1 MLTEKENKII
11 RNIVNGR
18 MRRIRIYSFVF
29 MATIFL
35 ILLVFSLN
43 VKNKISGNLER
54 TFGRSESSLMKIETK
69 TKLEERLKSML
80 SESDNELKKMTYAV
94 IVATITWRLVW
105 FGTLFFMAI
114 LDLWNLNIFERIIKK
129 LQEEREM
136 REKELRG

>member
-18 MRRIRIYSFVF
+18 MRRIRIYSSVF
-29 MATIFL
+29 MATVFL

-43 VKNKISGNLER
+43 VKNKTSGILER

-94 IVATITWRLVW
+94 IVASITWRLIW
-105 FGTLFFMAI
+105 FGTIFFMAI
-114 LDLWNLNIFERIIKK
+114 LELWNLNIFERIINK

-136 REKELRG
+136 RQV